1 MIILSTEFK
10 SIIKV
15 HDLNSCQFIYT
26 KPNSHCQYQSPIF
39 ITNIKSPIFASNIKN
54 PILIG
59 NIKSLVLTSNIKKPS
74 SYWKHQKPKLTTW
87 HYQKPKLTTW
97 HYFIKSP
104 MLLILGK
111 YYIIIILLKS
121 PMINNTLSS

>member
-59 NIKSLVLTSNIKKPS
+59 NIKSLVLTNNIKKPS

-87 HYQKPKLTTW
+87 R
-97 HYFIKSP
+97 YFIKSP

-121 PMINNTLSS
+121 PMINNTLIS